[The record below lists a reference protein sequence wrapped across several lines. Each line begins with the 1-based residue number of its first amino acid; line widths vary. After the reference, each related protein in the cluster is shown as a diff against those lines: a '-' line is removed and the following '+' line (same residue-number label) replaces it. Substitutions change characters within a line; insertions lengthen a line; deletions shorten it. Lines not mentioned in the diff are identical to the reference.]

1 MTQSSKPLSD
11 ITVLDLTVALAG
23 PYATALLAGLGAR
36 VIKVE
41 GPSHPDSSRSNA
53 PYLGQHGAKL
63 TRDSPDDVSISALN
77 RLRDK
82 LSITL
87 DLKHERARN
96 VLADLIRKADV
107 LVENFSAGTLERLGA
122 DYAFASSVNPRIVYC
137 SISGFGKD
145 SAGPPRAMDASIQA
159 LSGLMHV
166 SGAPGDPPLRVGLP
180 IADLTTP
187 LFGVIGVLSALHMAQ
202 RTGRGQHVD
211 VSMLGVVS
219 SFMAGEAFDVLE
231 GLGVPLRTGQTVPRL
246 APFGIYATRDDYISI
261 SAPTDRCTSLLF
273 DVMGNAELARD
284 ARFATRD
291 ARVKHCTDLDAVI
304 EAWTRARTSDA
315 ALAALNAG
323 GVPAE
328 AVRTPREAV
337 RDPRVQARRECVPLE
352 HPRFGATTD
361 VYGTG
366 IPIRFSHADAGFERS
381 LPAIGEHNRAVY
393 GDLLGYSDSQLE
405 DLQRLRVI

>member
-1 MTQSSKPLSD
+1 MTHPLKPLSD

-41 GPSHPDSSRSNA
+41 GPEHPDSSRGNA
-53 PYLGQHGAKL
+53 PYLGQHGPKL
-63 TRDSPDDVSISALN
+63 MRDSPDDVSISALN

-87 DLKHERARN
+87 DLKHPRARR
-96 VLADLIRKADV
+96 VLADLVRKSDV
-107 LVENFSAGTLERLGA
+107 VVENFSAGTLARLGA
-122 DYAFASSVNPRIVYC
+122 DYAFASSINPRIVYC
-137 SISGFGKD
+137 SLSGFGKD

-166 SGAPGDPPLRVGLP
+166 SGAPEDPPLRVGLP

-211 VSMLGVVS
+211 VSMLGVVT
-219 SFMAGEAFDVLE
+219 SFVAGEAFDVLE

-246 APFGIYATRDDYISI
+246 APFGIYATRDGHISI
-261 SAPTDRCTSLLF
+261 SAPTDRCTALLF
-273 DVMGNAELARD
+273 EVMGAPALARD

-291 ARVKHCTDLDAVI
+291 ARVKHCAELDALI
-304 EAWTRARTSDA
+304 GAWTGARDSAA

-337 RDPRVQARRECVPLE
+337 RDARVQARRECVPLA
-352 HPRFGATTD
+352 HPRFGATAD

-366 IPIRFSHADAGFERS
+366 IPIRFSDADAGFERS
-381 LPAIGEHNRAVY
+381 LPEIGEHNHAVY
-393 GDLLGYSDSQLE
+393 VDLLGYSAEQLDE
-405 DLQRLRVI
+405 LKQSRVI